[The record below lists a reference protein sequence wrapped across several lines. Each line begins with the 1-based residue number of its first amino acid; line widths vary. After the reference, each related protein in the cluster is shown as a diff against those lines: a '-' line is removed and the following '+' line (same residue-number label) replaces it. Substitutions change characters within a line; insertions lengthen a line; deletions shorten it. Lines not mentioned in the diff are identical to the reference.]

1 MTQKIINIGT
11 SADKGNGDPIRTA
24 FSKVNDNFTEL
35 YQLTDF
41 TMIGQDLIPITDD
54 TYDIGNSSNKWQD
67 LYLSNKIYFNGV
79 SLTVDGTGSLIV
91 NGVAVAT
98 PGGAQVNADW
108 NATSGAAQILHK
120 PTIPTDVSQLADST
134 GLLGSAISNTGS
146 TPPGTHPEGT
156 LWFDPTSGRLYVYY
170 DSNWVDASP
179 KGTASA
185 ISYATKAANA
195 TGVAGQ
201 ISYDANWIY
210 ICTSANTWKRSPL
223 TGGY

>member
-1 MTQKIINIGT
+1 MTKQIINTGT
-11 SADKGNGDPIRTA
+11 ADKGNGDPIRTA
-24 FSKVNDNFTEL
+24 FTKANSNFTEL

-41 TMIGQDLIPITDD
+41 TTIGQDLIPITNN

-79 SLTVDGTGSLIV
+79 SLTVDGSGSLIV

-134 GLLGSAISNTGS
+134 GLLGSAISSTGS
-146 TPPGTHPEGT
+146 APPGTHPTGT
-156 LWFDPTSGRLYVYY
+156 LWYDPTSGRLYVYY

-195 TGVAGQ
+195 IGVAGQ

>member
-1 MTQKIINIGT
+1 MTQRLINTGL
-11 SADKGNGDPIRTA
+11 ADKGNGDPIRTA
-24 FSKVNDNFTEL
+24 FTKVNDNFTEL
-35 YQLTDF
+35 YNAVDLTTVSMD
-41 TMIGQDLIPITDD
+41 IIPITDD
-54 TYDIGNSSNKWQD
+54 TYDIGSDSNQWQD
-67 LYLSNKIYFNGV
+67 LYLSDKIYFNGV
-79 SLTVDGTGSLIV
+79 SLTVDGTGSLIL

-98 PGGAQVNADW
+98 PEGAQVNADW

-120 PTIPTDVSQLADST
+120 PTIPTDVSQLADET
-134 GLLGSAISNTGS
+134 GLLGSAISSTGS
-146 TPPGTHPEGT
+146 TPPGTHPQGT
-156 LWFDPTSGRLYVYY
+156 LWYDPTSGRLYVYY

-185 ISYATKAANA
+185 ISYATKAADA